1 MLSINERIQ
10 PNVARPIILLAEDN
24 DDARRVYG
32 LILQHYGYTVVE
44 AIDGAEA
51 IRLARE
57 VRPNLVLMDIG
68 LPRLDGWEAS
78 RILKSDD
85 ATAAIPLLAFSARV
99 DSELDL
105 AERCAFDGYI
115 LKPISPNELVRRVR
129 AYLTMIGAERE
140 TNDPLPT
147 PLQLERNGE
156 LDAEAEAAI

>member
-10 PNVARPIILLAEDN
+10 PNVARPTILLAEDN

-32 LILQHYGYTVVE
+32 LILRHFGYSVVE

-57 VRPNLVLMDIG
+57 VRPNLILMDIG
-68 LPRLDGWEAS
+68 LPHLDGWEAS

-85 ATAAIPLLAFSARV
+85 ATATIPVLAFSARV

-105 AERCAFDGYI
+105 VERCAFDGYI
-115 LKPISPNELVRRVR
+115 LKPISPSELVRRVR
-129 AYLTMIGAERE
+129 AYLTLIGAEPEVSEPVPVLLR
-140 TNDPLPT
+140 
-147 PLQLERNGE
+147 LERND
-156 LDAEAEAAI
+156 LDAEAEATL

>member
-10 PNVARPIILLAEDN
+10 PNVARPTILLAEDN

-32 LILQHYGYTVVE
+32 LILRHFGYTVIE

-78 RILKSDD
+78 RMLKSDD
-85 ATAAIPLLAFSARV
+85 ATATIPVLAFSARV

-105 AERCAFDGYI
+105 VERCAFDGYI
-115 LKPISPNELVRRVR
+115 LKPISPSELVRRVR
-129 AYLTMIGAERE
+129 AYLTLIRAEPVADE
-140 TNDPLPT
+140 PLAV
-147 PLQLERNGE
+147 PLRLECDGE
-156 LDAEAEAAI
+156 LDAKAEAAL